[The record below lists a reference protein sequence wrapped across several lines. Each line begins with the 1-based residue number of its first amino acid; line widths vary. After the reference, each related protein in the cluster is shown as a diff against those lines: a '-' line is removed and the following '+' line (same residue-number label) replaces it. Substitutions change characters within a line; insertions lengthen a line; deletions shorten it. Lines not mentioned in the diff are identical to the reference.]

1 MKRINYKGFNL
12 DIGSKAELY
21 SVLSKCLD
29 TAGCKQAITIN
40 PEFIVL
46 AGNNPEL
53 KSISNSADIIMID
66 GFGLAWAVKKYAK
79 GILRYPGADAVS
91 DLLKFAA
98 EKNFTVGIIARPKG
112 LSSPERIER
121 AIRKLFPALQEKI
134 WNEDNVDIEKINQ
147 ENIQLLI
154 LTLGQP
160 KQEIWI
166 SENKSSLRTCKLVI
180 GAGGAID
187 FLTGAKKRAPG
198 FFRKIGLEWLWR
210 LIIQPSRI
218 KRIWRATFGFWY
230 TILFKL

>member
-1 MKRINYKGFNL
+1 MERINYKGFNL

-21 SVLSKCLD
+21 SVLLKCFD

-53 KSISNSADIIMID
+53 KNISNSADVILID
-66 GFGLAWAVKKYAK
+66 GFGLAWAVKKCAK
-79 GILRYPGADAVS
+79 GILRYPGADAIL

-98 EKNFTVGIIARPKG
+98 EKHFSVGIMAPPKG
-112 LSSPERIER
+112 LSSPDRITST
-121 AIRKLFPALQEKI
+121 IKSLFPTLLVKI
-134 WNEDNVDIEKINQ
+134 WNEDNADIEKINQ

-160 KQEIWI
+160 KQEVWI
-166 SENKSSLRTCKLVI
+166 SENKQALRTCKLAI

-187 FLTGAKKRAPG
+187 FLTGARKRAPG

-210 LIIQPSRI
+210 LIIQPTRI